1 MSLLVSQQGQEFA
14 ICLALGCSAEAV
26 ERLVLARGLRL
37 AASGVVVGL
46 ILGGL
51 LTMMLSRIFYG
62 VRPFDLTTVLGGAAL
77 LIVTA
82 LVASWWPARRA
93 MHVDPMVTL
102 RR

>member
-1 MSLLVSQQGQEFA
+1 
-14 ICLALGCSAEAV
+14 
-26 ERLVLARGLRL
+26 VLARGLRL

-62 VRPFDLTTVLGGAAL
+62 VRPFDPTTVLGGAAL

-82 LVASWWPARRA
+82 LIASWWPARRA